1 MHEVRKLKVV
11 QNVRIILSVK
21 EATKLLKLSLNKKD
35 LDDVTAVPFPVSF
48 SQLPEAKI
56 NA

>member
-35 LDDVTAVPFPVSF
+35 LDDVTAAPFPVSF